1 MSETTAPPEVPIEQ
15 IAPPIEPPAAETTP
29 AEQVSEEPKVYD
41 QAYVDKLRKESA
53 GYRTKL
59 REVEP
64 IVEEYNKAQDAAK
77 SELQRAQEDRDRIA
91 AERDEFERKLTVADL
106 ARTHS
111 LTEEDIN
118 FLGSGTREEL
128 EARAAYWGQLR
139 ANITPSDSPAPPS
152 NRPVETLRPG
162 ASPQPPAAED
172 NAYPA
177 QWRPAT
183 REQR

>member
-1 MSETTAPPEVPIEQ
+1 MSETTAPPEAPIEQ
-15 IAPPIEPPAAETTP
+15 TAPPIEPPAVETTP
-29 AEQVSEEPKVYD
+29 VEPVSEEPKVYD

-64 IVEEYNKAQDAAK
+64 IVAKHQEAEEATKTEIQRATERAEALAQQNTQLIVEAVAAK
-77 SELQRAQEDRDRIA
+77 HGIS
-91 AERDEFERKLTVADL
+91 
-106 ARTHS
+106 
-111 LTEEDIN
+111 EEDYDL
-118 FLGSGTREEL
+118 LGSGTREEL
-128 EARAAYWGQLR
+128 ESRAARLAAR
-139 ANITPSDSPAPPS
+139 SAPAAPTDPPAPPS